1 MWHDKFCLGT
11 SRVSGG
17 LQRDRKPPSRA
28 AEAEVHLTA
37 HSNRGLLPAGSKHQW
52 SQRQVLPVAGAA
64 LSWSCF
70 SHEQLHVL
78 PGAAEIDD
86 SLLS

>member
-28 AEAEVHLTA
+28 AEAQVHLTA
-37 HSNRGLLPAGSKHQW
+37 HSNRGHKTCWLQTSVISKADAPSGRRCSVVELL
-52 SQRQVLPVAGAA
+52 LT
-64 LSWSCF
+64 
-70 SHEQLHVL
+70 
-78 PGAAEIDD
+78 
-86 SLLS
+86 